1 MRLIVRCTR
10 GRRDRGKGKAMNELY
25 EILEDIIPEADY
37 KTSTSLVKDGNLTS
51 FELVR
56 LVTQINDVFDLS
68 IPSEEITPENFDSA
82 EAMYRL
88 IERLE
93 GEE

>member
-1 MRLIVRCTR
+1 M
-10 GRRDRGKGKAMNELY
+10 
-25 EILEDIIPEADY
+25 
-37 KTSTSLVKDGNLTS
+37 KDGNLTS